1 MVSLLMFDM
10 APVGGGLIVF
20 AVLAMVFVAAAI
32 AFVVYK
38 MLAKT
43 VKMTVRLIIAAVMFI
58 FLSAGGSVF
67 WFWSK
72 SDPPR
77 PAQRE
82 QRKGTSPR

>member
-1 MVSLLMFDM
+1 MFDM

-43 VKMTVRLIIAAVMFI
+43 VKMTVRLVIAAVMFI
-58 FLSAGGSVF
+58 FLSAGGSAF